1 MNCNPAYFVNKIRSD
16 QSCQTYRLAA
26 AVIAIGFIFFASVAG
41 ILLIRTEHLKNN
53 AVKITKL
60 FEQFNVQEDLWE
72 TLISA
77 NPKDDPTSM
86 RNMIDKKF
94 DESFY
99 NKARSYKT
107 THKYEMPTDLADNFS
122 QYSDQIQFAIY
133 RVLHGMFLEFWNTT
147 KSPLLIGCSTPSNV
161 LPFLLQLKPGLQSA
175 PVSLR

>member
-1 MNCNPAYFVNKIRSD
+1 MNCNPANLVNKIRSD
-16 QSCQTYRLAA
+16 QSCQIQI
-26 AVIAIGFIFFASVAG
+26 AVIAIGLIFFASVAG
-41 ILLIRTEHLKNN
+41 IFEIEKQYLKNN

-122 QYSDQIQFAIY
+122 QYSDQIDFAIY
-133 RVLHGMFLEFWNTT
+133 KVLHGMFLEFWNTT
-147 KSPLLIGCSTPSNV
+147 KSPILE
-161 LPFLLQLKPGLQSA
+161 LKSFIDLTKQSA
-175 PVSLR
+175 VPSIKQYTVHAPL